1 MIDTCF
7 EWVLCFAAEQK
18 WEVAGRRAV
27 RDSKEVGERF
37 WKDGNRTGERGG
49 RSSSRSQQ
57 QYRQKTI
64 TAKHGGGV
72 DGMMG
77 CGRVQANKRAR
88 KRSGVGGHRPETATF
103 PPSLAGWPFQSGF
116 RQQPHDDF
124 HPYVPPTFLP
134 PLHTISGGSTP
145 NQPLQPIRQD
155 HRDNWPACI
164 LSSGRYMYL
173 AKITL
178 RRNQRSSLKIIRSK
192 QRTQK

>member
-1 MIDTCF
+1 MIDMIDTCF
-7 EWVLCFAAEQK
+7 EWVLCFAAKQK
-18 WEVAGRRAV
+18 WEVAGRCAV

-64 TAKHGGGV
+64 TARYGGGGV

-124 HPYVPPTFLP
+124 HPYVPPTFLS

-145 NQPLQPIRQD
+145 TNP
-155 HRDNWPACI
+155 CS
-164 LSSGRYMYL
+164 LSDKTAITGPRVFYTYL
-173 AKITL
+173 VGEIHVLGQNNTPSKSKNL
-178 RRNQRSSLKIIRSK
+178 LKNYSF
-192 QRTQK
+192 

>member
-1 MIDTCF
+1 MIDMIDTCF
-7 EWVLCFAAEQK
+7 EWVLCFAAKQK

-64 TAKHGGGV
+64 TARHGGGV

-145 NQPLQPIRQD
+145 TNP
-155 HRDNWPACI
+155 CS
-164 LSSGRYMYL
+164 LSDKTAITGPRVFYIYL
-173 AKITL
+173 VGEIHVLGQNNTPSKSKNL
-178 RRNQRSSLKIIRSK
+178 LKNYSF
-192 QRTQK
+192 